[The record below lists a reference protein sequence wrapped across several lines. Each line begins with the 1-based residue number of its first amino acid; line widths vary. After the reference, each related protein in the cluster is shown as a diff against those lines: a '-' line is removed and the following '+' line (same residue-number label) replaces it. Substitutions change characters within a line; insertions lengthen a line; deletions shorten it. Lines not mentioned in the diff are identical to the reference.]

1 MNFGFRHYRK
11 QRVRISL
18 RPTLNVA
25 TAPRSLERGA
35 VVYLKCGSAME
46 LREYLSIRRA
56 YNLVR
61 QELGADRR
69 LTFVELAILCRLS
82 SLGRSMKTSEIAE
95 YQGSLRPT
103 MTHRTKHLAEM
114 GFMLR
119 SKGSSDRRNVV
130 CEITDEGS
138 AFVDEICLRICEVL
152 RNGTILSRTTPKRIC
167 RYVDAMGSVTCM
179 SGELVLLGIMAVPEQ
194 RATVSELVGA
204 LGLLQPTVSM
214 AVSAL
219 EDDELIVRR
228 QAEGSAR
235 SGVIELTDAGMEQ
248 ATRVGDA
255 INALV
260 VRRKP

>member
-1 MNFGFRHYRK
+1 M
-11 QRVRISL
+11 
-18 RPTLNVA
+18 
-25 TAPRSLERGA
+25 
-35 VVYLKCGSAME
+35 YLKCGSAME

-61 QELGADRR
+61 QDMGADRR
-69 LTFVELAILCRLS
+69 LTFVELAILCRLN
-82 SLGRSMKTSEIAE
+82 SLGCSMKTSEIAE

-114 GFMLR
+114 GLMLR

-138 AFVDEICLRICEVL
+138 VFVDTICLRICEVL
-152 RNGTILSRTTPKRIC
+152 RNGAILSRTTPQRIC
-167 RYVDAMGSVTCM
+167 RYVDAMGSVACM
-179 SGELVLLGIMAVPEQ
+179 SGDLVLLGIMAVPDQ

-219 EDDELIVRR
+219 EGDGLITRR
-228 QAEGSAR
+228 RLSEGSAR
-235 SGVIELTDAGMEQ
+235 SVEIVLTDAGMER
-248 ATRVGDA
+248 AVEMGEA
-255 INALV
+255 IKALV
-260 VRRKP
+260 VRRKS